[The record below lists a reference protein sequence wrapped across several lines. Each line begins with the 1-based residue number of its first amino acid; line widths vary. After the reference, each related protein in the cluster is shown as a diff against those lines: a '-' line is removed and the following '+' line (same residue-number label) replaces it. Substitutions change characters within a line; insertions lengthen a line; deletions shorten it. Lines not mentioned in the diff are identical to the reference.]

1 MAADVFEMGWRCG
14 WWKYNTNYDWQWD
27 EFESQIL
34 KQEMFKW
41 IARREVRAFRTKR
54 PSGIWQLDTKN
65 IYPLGIY
72 LVKVNKNTTTRCE
85 ICSKLT
91 IKTSERPQWCRSGV
105 FIVNFEHV
113 IAGWVFSRWPYFWI
127 ICFLLQPFL
136 LNINVCQLCVLI
148 ITDLGL
154 IPTYTLSRF
163 GSVYSESQATVLVE
177 SNARDLLS
185 FNHAINQFT
194 TIIFINIFII
204 NISISFLRKVTSL
217 IRVDASSSWFQLL
230 KIYSAGL
237 DLTDTVT

>member
-1 MAADVFEMGWRCG
+1 
-14 WWKYNTNYDWQWD
+14 
-27 EFESQIL
+27 
-34 KQEMFKW
+34 MFK
-41 IARREVRAFRTKR
+41 INKDIRTT
-54 PSGIWQLDTKN
+54 PMMSF
-65 IYPLGIY
+65 
-72 LVKVNKNTTTRCE
+72 
-85 ICSKLT
+85 
-91 IKTSERPQWCRSGV
+91 WC

-113 IAGWVFSRWPYFWI
+113 IAGWVFSRWPYFWL

-148 ITDLGL
+148 TTDLGL

-163 GSVYSESQATVLVE
+163 GSVYSESQATVLVG
-177 SNARDLLS
+177 SNALLS

-204 NISISFLRKVTSL
+204 NISISVLRKVTSL